1 MPTEAERKLVEL
13 LEYNGLLSRAMA
25 IKVAARLIA
34 RSVIV
39 REALDLPDPESWS
52 ELVLDRNNLQMALML
67 VLMETGPVVVPEAAI
82 VEANKNDLTLHQE
95 DWPLGGVKLS
105 ASKVIKVVGH
115 G

>member
-1 MPTEAERKLVEL
+1 MPTEGERKLVEL
-13 LEYNGLLSRAMA
+13 LEYNGLMGRAMA

-39 REALDLPDPESWS
+39 REALDLPDPEAWS
-52 ELVLDRNNLQMALML
+52 ELVLDRNNLHQALML

-82 VEANKNDLTLHQE
+82 VEAGKNGLTLHQ
-95 DWPLGGVKLS
+95 
-105 ASKVIKVVGH
+105 AIKVVGH